1 MTIRDQKKAAA
12 EEALKFVED
21 GMKLGLGTGSTAEF
35 FVEALGKK
43 VADGLKVGCVATS
56 SATHRQAESLD
67 IPMIELN
74 DNPILDL
81 TVDGADELDQ
91 NLRLIKGGGGA
102 LLREKI
108 VAASSKN
115 MIVIADESKKVDVL
129 GKFPLPVEI
138 VKFGAR
144 ATAIMVGTI
153 GEWAGVQGKIDL
165 RKDDAE
171 NPFITDN
178 GNYIIDCHF
187 GEIPDAEKLI
197 AGLTSIPGVVEHGLF
212 VGIARKA
219 ILGTPFGPIT
229 IDAKV

>member
-1 MTIRDQKKAAA
+1 M
-12 EEALKFVED
+12 
-21 GMKLGLGTGSTAEF
+21 
-35 FVEALGKK
+35 
-43 VADGLKVGCVATS
+43 
-56 SATHRQAESLD
+56 
-67 IPMIELN
+67 
-74 DNPILDL
+74 
-81 TVDGADELDQ
+81 
-91 NLRLIKGGGGA
+91 
-102 LLREKI
+102 LREKI

-144 ATAIMVGTI
+144 ATAIMVGTV

-165 RKDDAE
+165 RKDDAD